1 MESAQGLPGGERPMG
16 QRQQAQAALTQAEKL
31 NKYVLPSKPI
41 TDSDIAGIKAMIDE
55 VCAEISTSIT
65 SAGQKVDNDVLKS
78 GILGFQDW
86 LKKQGCVEKASTR
99 YDIEST
105 DKYTSQIFFTYPG
118 TLPFDIDFKMAGNLK
133 KPYRLLLY
141 VTKVDLFKIAS
152 LVENKSI
159 AGVPV
164 PKGWPRNPWSYW
176 TDRP

>member
-1 MESAQGLPGGERPMG
+1 MGGGPMG
-16 QRQQAQAALTQAEKL
+16 QRQAQAAPDLGQKL
-31 NKYVLPSKPI
+31 SKYVLPSKPI
-41 TDSDIAGIKAMIDE
+41 TESDISGVRTMMDA
-55 VCAEISTSIT
+55 VCAEISSSIK

-86 LKKQGCVEKASTR
+86 LKKQGCVEKATTR

-118 TLPFDIDFKMAGNLK
+118 TLPFDIDFKMAGNVK

-141 VTKVDLFKIAS
+141 VTKVDLFKLAS